1 MAGQVFFPAKL
12 FRLSP
17 LFKRRRVSL
26 LLVPTTQIRI
36 SSSIGRRRI
45 RIQTRRKARVAR
57 PDPLTKDPQYAHLNL
72 EPGRQVSPSGAPRS
86 RGVPTVYA
94 TLDTRRPH
102 SHVTF
107 DLRQSHSQASLGHE
121 LGYGEDSIHDLAYQH
136 ISHDTGRP
144 LLAEDPTPAL
154 VAKRESSV

>member
-1 MAGQVFFPAKL
+1 MSFKSLNTTWTRSSFFHKVLTSDL
-12 FRLSP
+12 F
-17 LFKRRRVSL
+17 FL
-26 LLVPTTQIRI
+26 LTLQ
-36 SSSIGRRRI
+36 
-45 RIQTRRKARVAR
+45 
-57 PDPLTKDPQYAHLNL
+57 KDPQYAHLNL
-72 EPGRQVSPSGAPRS
+72 EPGRQVSPGAAPRS
-86 RGVPTVYA
+86 RAVPTVYA

-107 DLRQSHSQASLGHE
+107 DLRPSHSQASLGHE

-144 LLAEDPTPAL
+144 LLADDATSGTAL